1 MSVIGL
7 GLFLG
12 GCVATVGGHVYIYFS
27 PFKLWGIF
35 LLFALSIFLAAEG
48 ISRLKT
54 TTRVS
59 VRRSLRYLL
68 LTLLV
73 FMAISQVS
81 NLHKSDQ
88 AAKDDSYVK
97 WSDQLGGYINSAF
110 IPQTLHAADERL
122 MEEYWGLASVI
133 EPGEEKTKVDSVIH
147 ALGDMRNIYKD
158 RLVGTNVRVV
168 TSSPAIGSWF
178 SWNLSANWWF
188 YKELFLK
195 FSPVENTPLT
205 YLWTRDL
212 NIGTWKNTECEV
224 AGDKKSILLTST
236 KKQMYNVFVEY
247 SGPGKYSRRF
257 SMIQNNLNTGGGG
270 NGFVSIDPSSKSQ
283 EFPAIGEVGS
293 TRLYL
298 KDISNNGNQVTFLK
312 SCLASEITFPKDS
325 KKSEILNSFFVA
337 SNTPMNFTDANWTS
351 GVSNSVKAFFV
362 GNTSNNRDAFKAG
375 KSVQFANGDVI
386 KVVAVEVTGEYINV
400 FFDGD
405 KFDPE
410 IYGFPNK
417 FNVMD

>member
-1 MSVIGL
+1 
-7 GLFLG
+7 
-12 GCVATVGGHVYIYFS
+12 
-27 PFKLWGIF
+27 
-35 LLFALSIFLAAEG
+35 
-48 ISRLKT
+48 
-54 TTRVS
+54 
-59 VRRSLRYLL
+59 
-68 LTLLV
+68 
-73 FMAISQVS
+73 MAISQVS

-257 SMIQNNLNTGGGG
+257 SMIQNNLNTGGEG